1 MRGEGQVSE
10 AHLRVRLT
18 EQQMERLDALAG
30 RMGVTRSQVI
40 RRLLNDAT
48 EDLKATSRR
57 LTEEEALDLLH
68 EQARGGRVSA
78 IVEVLR
84 RERDEDPRQR
94 AFMALEQLAAER
106 RQ

>member
-1 MRGEGQVSE
+1 MRGEVQVSE

-18 EQQMERLDALAG
+18 EQQMAKLDELAD

-40 RRLLNDAT
+40 RRLLDDAT
-48 EDLKATSRR
+48 GDLKATSRR
-57 LTEEEALDLLH
+57 LTEGEALDLLH